1 MNDMSQLPP
10 SAPKG
15 KPASAGTVAP
25 SFDLTKHSEVIETK
39 AFGKVTINDV
49 GVDAFERIAIEAK
62 GDSNLMMRLLL
73 CAAAVGPKGERF
85 TLDALSA
92 LPARCFS
99 DRIALL
105 RAAAR
110 VNGVGVDDVEKA

>member
-1 MNDMSQLPP
+1 MNDMSQVPP
-10 SAPKG
+10 PPPKG
-15 KPASAGTVAP
+15 KQPASPP
-25 SFDLTKHSEVIETK
+25 SFSLNKQSEVIDTK

-62 GDSNLMMRLLL
+62 GDSTLMMRRLL
-73 CAAAVGPKGERF
+73 CEAGIGPKGERF
-85 TLDALSA
+85 TLDLLSS